1 MIEEQKID
9 GWNNKPVKCK
19 KPIYPQCLDDN
30 APSNYFMGIFCG
42 ARGTGKTYLA
52 TKLLKTLEEKG
63 IYLDG
68 EKVPQRIILVCST
81 AKSDSNKI
89 FETLKNIDWEHDII
103 EDYSDD
109 ALKKKI
115 DELRN
120 DLEETRKY
128 QNYCRCWKEFMKK
141 DVSDM
146 EMDDLITLYDKDF
159 CEPDEYDPK
168 PKYKKEFVT
177 HWIIDDMLGT
187 NLFKQGRSAFTN
199 MVIRNRHSGSSG
211 VPSNVLICVQS
222 MMAVPK
228 TIRLNA
234 NLLSLFKFANKQ
246 SVLNDC
252 YPNLSAYISEDDL
265 SDLYEHATSEPH
277 SALVVDMTKGKPV
290 FKKNLDIIL
299 KKKSELNINGDC

>member
-9 GWNNKPVKCK
+9 GWSNKPPKGK
-19 KPIYPQCLDDN
+19 KPIYPQCLDNN

-42 ARGTGKTYLA
+42 SRGTGKTTLA
-52 TKLLKTLEEKG
+52 VALLKRLEEKG
-63 IYLDG
+63 IYLNNV
-68 EKVPQRIILVCST
+68 KVPQRIILVCTT

-103 EDYSDD
+103 EDYNDE
-109 ALKKKI
+109 ALKNKI

-120 DLEETRKY
+120 DLEETR
-128 QNYCRCWKEFMKK
+128 NYNNYIRCWNKFLKTTDLYDM
-141 DVSDM
+141 DM
-146 EMDDLITLYDKDF
+146 EDLITLYDKDF
-159 CEPDEYDPK
+159 VEPEQYEPM

-222 MMAVPK
+222 MMAIPK
-228 TIRLNA
+228 TIRLNSNFLA
-234 NLLSLFKFANKQ
+234 LFKFANKQ

-252 YPNLSAYISEDDL
+252 YPNLSAYITEENL
-265 SDLYEHATSEPH
+265 LELYEHATDEKH
-277 SALVVDMTKGKPV
+277 SALVVDMTKGAPI
-290 FKKNLDIIL
+290 FKKNLDTIL
-299 KKKSELNINGDC
+299 TKKNNVEDI